1 MSKESGDIMQ
11 MCYETERLQLRLLQ
25 DNAAPQVLDFYSRNR
40 EAFEKWE
47 PDRPG
52 NFYTAS
58 HQAALLRV
66 EFQMAARKTALRF
79 WVFCKEAPNQ
89 IIGTVSFQEIS
100 RSIYQSCRIGYKFD
114 PSFWHQGYASEALF
128 GAIGI
133 VFQEMGLHRV
143 EALVLPENTASIRL
157 LERLG
162 FRNEG
167 ISYGCVY
174 LHGQWCDH
182 LRFSLVRP

>member
-1 MSKESGDIMQ
+1 MQ
-11 MCYETERLQLRLLQ
+11 MCYETDRLKLCLLQ
-25 DNAAPQVLDFYSRNR
+25 ENAAPQVLDFYSRSR

-52 NFYTAS
+52 NFYSVS
-58 HQAALLRV
+58 HQAALLRM
-66 EFQMAARKTALRF
+66 EFQLAARMTSLRF
-79 WVFCKEAPNQ
+79 WVFCKEAPKQ
-89 IIGTVSFQEIS
+89 IIGTVSFQEIT

-114 PSFWHQGYASEALF
+114 PSFWHQGYAAEALRC
-128 GAIGI
+128 GLGVIWEE
-133 VFQEMGLHRV
+133 VKLHRV

-182 LRFSLVRP
+182 FRFSLVHP